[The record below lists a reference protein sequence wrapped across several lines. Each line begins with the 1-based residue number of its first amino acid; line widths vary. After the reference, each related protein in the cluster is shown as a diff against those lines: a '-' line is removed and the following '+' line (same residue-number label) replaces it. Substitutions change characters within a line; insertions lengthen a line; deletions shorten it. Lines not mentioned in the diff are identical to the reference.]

1 MRPILS
7 NGLPLSGLAFCL
19 LGTARGKKTLVVCVD
34 LSGKN
39 EVRSF
44 GLTVSIPRS
53 FAAPP
58 IQEPLAGTRGHTL
71 TIIVTQD
78 GMKKSTK
85 TKTQLLEELAIL
97 RQQLAERDK
106 AATPQTHEE
115 AAVRRNEAFYRSLV
129 ESSPEVI
136 YSLSPQ
142 EGTFTSLNPAF
153 EKITGWPR
161 TEWLGRSFL
170 PLIHPDDVPKAI
182 EMFQRTIN
190 GETPPPFELRVL
202 SQSGDYLVGEIIVP
216 ETQHI
221 EQGKLVDAFGFTRD
235 ITKRKRAEEALQQEA
250 AIAAALAHVGR
261 EMISSLNTPVLLN
274 RLGQLTTEVLACDY
288 SQTFLWKPEDEAY
301 LSVSVYG
308 ATAEQ
313 EETLR
318 VLTIPRHLI
327 SPLLA
332 RLHEEEVI
340 ECTTAANDFL
350 STTLAS
356 KCGVVNLL
364 YLALRRGAEIIG
376 IQIAGYRDPAIPIT
390 PQRYRIALGV
400 AQLASMALEN
410 ARLLEQAEHANRL
423 KSDFLATMSH
433 ELRTPLNII
442 MGYSDLMLS
451 GAFGDLTSEQTNILK
466 RVDRNANELLELIT
480 ATLDVGRLESGQVP
494 LQLQTVDISALLAA
508 IAVETQ
514 ELCQQ
519 KGLLFS
525 SVVSPHLPQVE
536 TDPLKLKVVIKNLI
550 GNAVKFTETG
560 SVSVAAHPQ
569 NEGIEICVSDTG
581 IGIAPDAMT
590 IIFEPFRQLESHL
603 TRRHSGVGLGLY
615 IVRRMLD
622 LLGGTVQ
629 VESVLGRG
637 STFRVQIPITTGAG

>member
-1 MRPILS
+1 
-7 NGLPLSGLAFCL
+7 
-19 LGTARGKKTLVVCVD
+19 
-34 LSGKN
+34 
-39 EVRSF
+39 
-44 GLTVSIPRS
+44 
-53 FAAPP
+53 
-58 IQEPLAGTRGHTL
+58 
-71 TIIVTQD
+71 
-78 GMKKSTK
+78 MKKLTK
-85 TKTQLLEELAIL
+85 TKAQLLEELAIL
-97 RQQLAERDK
+97 RQQLAERDS
-106 AATPQTHEE
+106 AATHQPHEE
-115 AAVRRNEAFYRSLV
+115 ATERRNEAFYRSLV

-161 TEWLGRSFL
+161 AEWLGRSFL

-182 EMFQRTIN
+182 EMFHRTIN

-216 ETQHI
+216 EIQHI

-288 SQTFLWKPEDEAY
+288 SQTFLWKPEGEAY

-313 EETLR
+313 EKTLR
-318 VLTIPRHLI
+318 VLTIPHHLI
-327 SPLLA
+327 SSLLD
-332 RLHEEEVI
+332 RLHEEEVL

-356 KCGVVNLL
+356 KCGIGHML
-364 YLALRRGAEIIG
+364 YLALRRGTEIIG
-376 IQIAGYRDPAIPIT
+376 IQIAGYRDPAMPFT
-390 PQRYRIALGV
+390 VQRYRIALGV

-451 GAFGDLTSEQTNILK
+451 GAFGDLTDEQTNILK
-466 RVDRNANELLELIT
+466 RVDRNANELHELIT
-480 ATLDVGRLESGQVP
+480 STLDVGRLESGQVP
-494 LQLQTVDISALLAA
+494 LQLQTIDLPALLAE
-508 IAVETQ
+508 IAAETQ
-514 ELCQQ
+514 ERCQE

-525 SVVSPHLPQVE
+525 SLVSPHLPPVE

-560 SVSVAAHPQ
+560 CVSVAAHPQ

-581 IGIAPDAMT
+581 IGIAPDAMN

-629 VESVLGRG
+629 VESVVGRG
-637 STFRVQIPITTGAG
+637 STFRVRIPTTIEAG